1 MRTGVI
7 VTLVAGLCCAL
18 AACGNN
24 KAERE
29 AKLAAMTEQ
38 ERAIQLVLDKKCVKC
53 HTAPDAK
60 GNLDLT
66 EPKNLLPLISS
77 NQLFDDF
84 ALYTMLMGDST
95 IAEHA
100 PKEFQLEQ
108 GEVDMIRRWVLSEH
122 SNMVPDSVRAL
133 QQGT

>member
-1 MRTGVI
+1 MRTGAI
-7 VTLVAGLCCAL
+7 VAIIAGMGCAL
-18 AACGNN
+18 IACGNN
-24 KAERE
+24 NAERE
-29 AKLAAMTEQ
+29 AKLAAMSAQ
-38 ERAIQLVLDKKCVKC
+38 EREIQKVLDQKCVKC

-77 NQLFDDF
+77 TQLFDDI
-84 ALYTMLMGDST
+84 ALYNMLMGDST

-100 PKEFQLEQ
+100 PKEFQLQ
-108 GEVDMIRRWVLSEH
+108 QSEVDMIRRWVLSEH
-122 SNMVPDSVRAL
+122 SDLVPDSVRAQ